1 MRILR
6 WFLLLHSIFLIG
18 QNKTETF
25 FYPDSIA
32 LDSLAFQNQENS
44 FQEDDNLTLLGFDL
58 FESSTLSN
66 FGSPLLPLWWKPKQ
80 NIHLQIGDLLVQNNV
95 PRNNFGLSYSPS
107 FPQTKI
113 IYSQTYSDGQKLN
126 FIHRRRYNHGSASI
140 DYSRLVSEGYLS
152 SEKVINTRFKIEGNF
167 YHPEIPFSSKWRIRT
182 FKNVSEWN
190 GGISNDSLFLSGTE
204 SNWELLPTRWNQL
217 NSISKH
223 IEINGNNEYE
233 ISDNMSLFYQIN
245 LSIDSMLYDDL
256 QDDSLFYPSRT
267 DSTSQITRAFNYSN
281 HLLKLK
287 HKINS
292 DKLVSLGMEYQNLK
306 YFNQKNR
313 QCNIFGSLTSE
324 RLKNQFYFAL
334 GKGDLSLTSLNL
346 GYRQKIS
353 ILGYSNIF
361 KIAYERNLPSWM
373 NLNTN
378 FVPMGEE
385 EIYPTSYPQVII
397 DKYVHWEINITD
409 KTKIQ
414 NTYHNI
420 DGYNYFNE
428 SGRSS
433 ISEEKIDIFQC
444 RIDHHLERDTWH
456 WDGTVGYQFA
466 TNIAIPVPKLMFRQ
480 KIYWQGALFKE
491 ASISQIG
498 IRLLFKSAHP
508 GVSYAPLLGDF
519 YINQLNATNH
529 SLRSDLF
536 INFQIQSLKVFLSY
550 EHFNGLWQGTQYLL
564 KPYPMAKPTFRV
576 SLIWNFYD

>member
-1 MRILR
+1 M
-6 WFLLLHSIFLIG
+6 
-18 QNKTETF
+18 ETF
-25 FYPDSIA
+25 FYSDSIA

-80 NIHLQIGDLLVQNNV
+80 NIHLQIGDLLIQNNV
-95 PRNNFGLSYSPS
+95 PRNNFGLSYSHS

-126 FIHRRRYNHGSASI
+126 FMHRRRYNYGSVSI
-140 DYSRLVSEGYLS
+140 DYNRLVSEGYLS

-167 YHPEIPFSSKWRIRT
+167 YHPEIPFLSKWRIRT

-217 NSISKH
+217 ESISKH
-223 IEINGNNEYE
+223 IEINGHNEYQ
-233 ISDNMSLFYQIN
+233 ISDNMSLVYQIN
-245 LSIDSMLYDDL
+245 LSRDSMLYDDL

-267 DSTSQITRAFNYSN
+267 DSTSQITRTFNNSN
-281 HLLKLK
+281 HLLNFK

-292 DKLVSLGMEYQNLK
+292 DKLMSLGMEYQNLK

-334 GKGDLSLTSLNL
+334 GKGDLSLISLNL

-353 ILGYSNIF
+353 ILGHSNKF
-361 KIAYERNLPSWM
+361 KIAYERNLPTWM

-378 FVPMGEE
+378 FVHMGEE

-397 DKYVHWEINITD
+397 DKYVHW
-409 KTKIQ
+409 
-414 NTYHNI
+414 
-420 DGYNYFNE
+420 
-428 SGRSS
+428 
-433 ISEEKIDIFQC
+433 
-444 RIDHHLERDTWH
+444 
-456 WDGTVGYQFA
+456 
-466 TNIAIPVPKLMFRQ
+466 
-480 KIYWQGALFKE
+480 
-491 ASISQIG
+491 
-498 IRLLFKSAHP
+498 
-508 GVSYAPLLGDF
+508 
-519 YINQLNATNH
+519 
-529 SLRSDLF
+529 
-536 INFQIQSLKVFLSY
+536 
-550 EHFNGLWQGTQYLL
+550 
-564 KPYPMAKPTFRV
+564 
-576 SLIWNFYD
+576 